1 MYGQTITQE
10 FNHGEGVHTM
20 KKIIAVIIVLLLC
33 GIGWAEQAD
42 DPVVVRVGDFSYPL
56 SLVQQSLDS
65 GLKAS
70 SALNGEQLS
79 DEEKAQ
85 MAEDVIGNIVGIG
98 LIEAKL
104 TEAGQHDF
112 TDEEIELMKSTAS
125 TRYEELWQGV
135 YQMMVKN
142 GMDVTEA
149 EVSEA
154 MTEEGYDMDA
164 IYREFEVSERQ
175 RRAIALFVPEILLTE
190 DMLDEYYES
199 QFLAPDRERYADDI
213 PTYEREI
220 LNTDSECFYTPEGY
234 RAIRQILLEYPDD
247 VEKIMK
253 KDKAKVQEIAQ
264 EVASALTKLTEVAT
278 SADDWSEMDEPRA
291 AYDAAMAKLD
301 AANRA
306 YVEKLRE
313 VTLPLIQDTLDA
325 IDERLD
331 AGIDFKTLIS
341 KYSTDTSER
350 NVSGAGYPIHPKSE
364 GWPAEFLEAAM
375 ALEKPGDVSEP
386 VLTEKGI
393 HILYYDSD
401 IPAGDHALTED
412 EKELLKTSALHY
424 YQVEQLQK
432 LFEEWKPEYDIET
445 HPELLEY

>member
-1 MYGQTITQE
+1 
-10 FNHGEGVHTM
+10 M

-70 SALNGEQLS
+70 STLNGEQLS

-220 LNTDSECFYTPEGY
+220 LNTDSESFYTPEGY

-291 AYDAAMAKLD
+291 A
-301 AANRA
+301 
-306 YVEKLRE
+306 
-313 VTLPLIQDTLDA
+313 
-325 IDERLD
+325 
-331 AGIDFKTLIS
+331 
-341 KYSTDTSER
+341 
-350 NVSGAGYPIHPKSE
+350 
-364 GWPAEFLEAAM
+364 
-375 ALEKPGDVSEP
+375 
-386 VLTEKGI
+386 
-393 HILYYDSD
+393 
-401 IPAGDHALTED
+401 
-412 EKELLKTSALHY
+412 
-424 YQVEQLQK
+424 
-432 LFEEWKPEYDIET
+432 
-445 HPELLEY
+445 

>member
-1 MYGQTITQE
+1 
-10 FNHGEGVHTM
+10 M

-70 SALNGEQLS
+70 STLNGEQLS

-154 MTEEGYDMDA
+154 
-164 IYREFEVSERQ
+164 I
-175 RRAIALFVPEILLTE
+175 
-190 DMLDEYYES
+190 
-199 QFLAPDRERYADDI
+199 
-213 PTYEREI
+213 
-220 LNTDSECFYTPEGY
+220 C
-234 RAIRQILLEYPDD
+234 
-247 VEKIMK
+247 
-253 KDKAKVQEIAQ
+253 
-264 EVASALTKLTEVAT
+264 
-278 SADDWSEMDEPRA
+278 
-291 AYDAAMAKLD
+291 
-301 AANRA
+301 
-306 YVEKLRE
+306 
-313 VTLPLIQDTLDA
+313 
-325 IDERLD
+325 
-331 AGIDFKTLIS
+331 
-341 KYSTDTSER
+341 
-350 NVSGAGYPIHPKSE
+350 
-364 GWPAEFLEAAM
+364 
-375 ALEKPGDVSEP
+375 
-386 VLTEKGI
+386 
-393 HILYYDSD
+393 
-401 IPAGDHALTED
+401 
-412 EKELLKTSALHY
+412 
-424 YQVEQLQK
+424 
-432 LFEEWKPEYDIET
+432 
-445 HPELLEY
+445 